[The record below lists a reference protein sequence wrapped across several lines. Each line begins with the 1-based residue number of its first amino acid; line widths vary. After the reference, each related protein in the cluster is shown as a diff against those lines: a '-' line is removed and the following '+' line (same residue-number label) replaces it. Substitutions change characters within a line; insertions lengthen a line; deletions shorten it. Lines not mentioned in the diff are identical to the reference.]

1 MDDVDSEDDDEDD
14 KATARPYMALLQS
27 FNDSS
32 APKAK
37 RRKLDPQDAPLNT
50 LKESDSDEES
60 SEGSDGEGEGSEKDV
75 DRVEEAEEDPTADA
89 DEEPE
94 DDDSEDEEEHTDPFD
109 VHFAHA
115 DEDLVAKRVKAV
127 KASDWS
133 TKRALMQSWRA
144 TITHP
149 SSDSGLEVPEPV
161 TGLDGFKLK
170 QKLKET
176 AARKIGD
183 LDAVHR
189 NLSPLMFEYRDV
201 LHCDRSVRNSEQL
214 RQLTCLHAL
223 NHVFK

>member
-1 MDDVDSEDDDEDD
+1 MDDVDSEDEEEDE

-27 FNDSS
+27 FNESS

-37 RRKLDPQDAPLNT
+37 RRKLEHQEVPDQAVN
-50 LKESDSDEES
+50 ESDSDEQS
-60 SEGSDGEGEGSEKDV
+60 SEGSDEEGSVKDV
-75 DRVEEAEEDPTADA
+75 DRVEEAEEDAA
-89 DEEPE
+89 AEVDEEPE
-94 DDDSEDEEEHTDPFD
+94 DDDSEDEEELTDPFD

-127 KASDWS
+127 QASDWS

-144 TITHP
+144 TVMYP
-149 SSDSGLEVPEPV
+149 SSDSGPEVPKPV
-161 TGLDGFKLK
+161 TGIDGFKLK

-176 AARKIGD
+176 AERKIGN

-189 NLSPLMFEYRDV
+189 NLSPLIFDYRDV
-201 LHCDRSVRNSEQL
+201 LHCDRSARNSEQL